1 MEEMDNYL
9 DFGMTSDHGEAERFI
24 QNMEDASSIPEK
36 AKTKMDQLKATM
48 ITISVA
54 VGVVA
59 CLFIIGV
66 CFAGRICIK
75 SFRRR
80 NIGRD
85 ESALS
90 DVSSFIYENGKV

>member
-1 MEEMDNYL
+1 MEEWENYL
-9 DFGMTSDHGEAERFI
+9 DLGMASDHREAQQFI
-24 QNMEDASSIPEK
+24 QNMLDASSIPEK
-36 AKTKMDQLKATM
+36 AQTKIKQLKATM
-48 ITISVA
+48 VTISVA

-59 CLFIIGV
+59 LLFGIGI